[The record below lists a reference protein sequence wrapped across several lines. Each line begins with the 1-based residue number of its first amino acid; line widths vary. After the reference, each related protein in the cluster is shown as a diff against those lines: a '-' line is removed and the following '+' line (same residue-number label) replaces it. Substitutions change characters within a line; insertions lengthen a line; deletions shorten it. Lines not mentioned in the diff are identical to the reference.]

1 MVPTTSTSN
10 TVRPYLKI
18 QSKPSLPV
26 VKSPPQ
32 TRKED
37 DDPWMDDDDFDEEL
51 LIKAR
56 YEHAILCRRIINDA
70 NIA

>member
-37 DDPWMDDDDFDEEL
+37 DDPWMDDDDFDEAL
-51 LIKAR
+51 LIQAR
-56 YEHAILCRRIINDA
+56 YEHTIICILYS
-70 NIA
+70 